1 MTETLANFQAQLRSE
16 DMGVRMRVLNL
27 ARVLS
32 DSDRFTLAV
41 EAIKDGNAR
50 IRYDAVSQM
59 ATLGHID
66 PNLSLE
72 ILVDRLMRDS
82 ENDVKAAAADSI
94 SALKL
99 TAGFDDLITAFRAT
113 NDWMLQFSIIAALG
127 ELGDARALDLLADV
141 LKSNHN
147 DLVQI
152 AAIGALGELG
162 DPHGLDLLLP
172 LVDSSDWQVRHR
184 LAQAFANIGTP
195 IAIAALEKLTAD
207 PAEQVSDIAKLLLKD
222 GR

>member
-127 ELGDARALDLLADV
+127 ELGDGRGFDLLQECLTHPTDLVRIAAVGALGDLGDARAL
-141 LKSNHN
+141 
-147 DLVQI
+147 
-152 AAIGALGELG
+152 
-162 DPHGLDLLLP
+162 PLLLP
-172 LVDSSDWQVRHR
+172 LVHDEDWQIRHR
-184 LAQAFANIGTP
+184 TAQSLYRLGGEPAKAAITGLLDDP
-195 IAIAALEKLTAD
+195 ISQVAEAAKVFLTMMA
-207 PAEQVSDIAKLLLKD
+207 
-222 GR
+222 

>member
-1 MTETLANFQAQLRSE
+1 MDINTDSLRTSLSSE
-16 DMGVRMRVLNL
+16 DFGERMRALTASRKLDL
-27 ARVLS
+27 A
-32 DSDRFTLAV
+32 DRFELLNIASS
-41 EAIKDGNAR
+41 DPSPR

-59 ATLGHID
+59 ANVGIY
-66 PNLSLE
+66 NLKASL
-72 ILVDRLMRDS
+72 IVLRDRLLHDS
-82 ENDVKAAAADSI
+82 ETDVRAAAADAI
-94 SALKL
+94 GALKL
-99 TAGFDDLITAFRAT
+99 TEAFDDLANAYRRTG
-113 NDWMLQFSIIAALG
+113 DWMMQFSIIAALG

-141 LKSNHN
+141 LRSNHN

-162 DPHGLDLLLP
+162 DPRGLDLLLP

-184 LAQAFANIGTP
+184 LAQAFANIDTP